1 MRIGTWNLDCRLP
14 SDAHFA
20 ILHEQECDIW
30 LLTEINPKWVAYDG
44 RICELNCHLS
54 TSVMARTQH
63 WAAVLSRKP
72 LIPKRDPHPASAF
85 AVVDDLSF
93 CASILPWRGSGGE
106 LPWTGATH
114 AERTEAAISQLL
126 TELPKVN
133 LVWGGDW
140 NHSLV
145 GDEVAGSKGG
155 RSALLKAIESLKLS
169 VPTAELMHRNDICN
183 AIDHIGVPKN
193 WSIKS
198 AERIPADKLS
208 DHDAY
213 VIDVD
218 VPSDSPADLK

>member
-14 SDAHFA
+14 TA
-20 ILHEQECDIW
+20 LHVSKLEEQKCDIW
-30 LLTEINPKWVAYDG
+30 LLTEVNPKSVALDG
-44 RICELNCHLS
+44 RICEFNCHLS
-54 TSVMARTQH
+54 TSVMARGQH
-63 WAAVLSRKP
+63 WAGVLSRKP
-72 LIPKRDPHPASAF
+72 LTPKRDPHPASAI

-126 TELPKVN
+126 TELPKKN

-145 GDEVAGSKGG
+145 GAEVAGSKGG

-169 VPTAELMHRNDICN
+169 VPTAELMHPKDICH
-183 AIDHIGVPKN
+183 AIDHIGVPQN

-198 AERIPADKLS
+198 AKRIPADELS
-208 DHDAY
+208 DHDAN
-213 VIDVD
+213 VIDVEIQ
-218 VPSDSPADLK
+218 